1 MHACIYVSGYYLS
14 TWLTFYFRI
23 TLSFTVHLKSKMPV
37 FSRVA
42 VVFQV
47 FALILSPVLA
57 ASITKEYD
65 YVIVGGGITG
75 LVVANRLSED
85 KSSQCHTPSYHFVC

>member
-1 MHACIYVSGYYLS
+1 MHVCIYVSGYYLS
-14 TWLTFYFRI
+14 TWLTCHRPS
-23 TLSFTVHLKSKMPV
+23 TLSFTVQLKSKMPV

-57 ASITKEYD
+57 ASIAKEYD

-85 KSSQCHTPSYHFVC
+85 KSSQYHTPSWHLVC